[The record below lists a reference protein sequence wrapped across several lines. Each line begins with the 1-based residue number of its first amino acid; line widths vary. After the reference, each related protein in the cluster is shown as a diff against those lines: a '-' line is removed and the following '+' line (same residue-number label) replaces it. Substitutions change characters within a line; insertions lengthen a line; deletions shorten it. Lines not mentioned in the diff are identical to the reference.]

1 MSSLRDLA
9 LPGGRTVSAAC
20 LDVRYA
26 RSSGPGGQ
34 RVNKVETKVDVRLD
48 LVAAGVF
55 SPTELGRIRRRL
67 ENRLDADGRLQVV
80 SQVYRD
86 KSQNLEDALV
96 RLEGLLADALF
107 VQKARRA
114 TRPSRGAKERR
125 LAAKKRRGDV
135 KRGRGSAQDD

>member
-1 MSSLRDLA
+1 MSALRDLV
-9 LPGGRTVSAAC
+9 LPGGRTLPAAC

-26 RSSGPGGQ
+26 KSSGPGGQ
-34 RVNKVETKVDVRLD
+34 RVNKVETKADVRLD

-67 ENRLDADGRLQVV
+67 ESRLDADGRVQVV

-86 KSQNLEDALV
+86 RQQNLEDALV
-96 RLEGLLADALF
+96 RLEALLAEALA
-107 VQKARRA
+107 VPKARRA

-125 LAAKKRRGDV
+125 LAEKKRRSDV
-135 KRGRGSAQDD
+135 KRGRGAARDD